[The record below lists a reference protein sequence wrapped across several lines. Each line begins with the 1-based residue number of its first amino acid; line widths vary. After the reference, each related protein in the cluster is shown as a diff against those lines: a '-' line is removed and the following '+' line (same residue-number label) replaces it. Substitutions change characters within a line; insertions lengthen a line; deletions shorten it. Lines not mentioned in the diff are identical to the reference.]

1 MPQCKAFGCFN
12 RQGEGDAKGKS
23 FFAFPKQNV
32 YLKSAYG
39 SFSLLFAAVKKKIV
53 VMMMMMSMTMMMMM
67 MIIIIIIKNND
78 SKISKVCSTEFEHL
92 YLFLCLS
99 LFFLFLCV

>member
-12 RQGEGDAKGKS
+12 RQREGDAKGKS

-39 SFSLLFAAVKKKIV
+39 SFSLLFAAVKKNCSNDDDDV
-53 VMMMMMSMTMMMMM
+53 DDDDDDDDNN
-67 MIIIIIIKNND
+67 NND
-78 SKISKVCSTEFEHL
+78 NNNKK
-92 YLFLCLS
+92 
-99 LFFLFLCV
+99 